1 MYHMQTAFSANDYN
15 TVACACKCS
24 LSLYITYKDAREKD
38 CLQKFNPAKW
48 CPLLSIITNIAFRI
62 TAFEA
67 NIP

>member
-38 CLQKFNPAKW
+38 CLQKFNPAK
-48 CPLLSIITNIAFRI
+48 
-62 TAFEA
+62 
-67 NIP
+67 